1 MTFNSLQYAAFF
13 AVVLFVYWRLNR
25 RQQNVLLL
33 LGSYVF
39 YGAWDP
45 RFLPLMWL
53 STAVDY
59 YVGRRLEDEPD
70 PVRRKRIFALS
81 LVVNLGVLATFKY
94 FNFFLDSADGLFAL
108 LGADVDSPTLRI
120 LLPVGISFYT
130 FHGISYTFDVY
141 RREIA
146 AARRPLDFAV
156 FVAFFPQLVAGP
168 IGRAQL
174 QLPQFQNPR
183 RPPSGERV
191 ASALFLILLGLFK
204 KVVLADGV
212 ARFADAAFATGTRR
226 LRHPA
231 HRGLRLR
238 DPDLRRLLRLHRH
251 RPGVR
256 AAAGHRA
263 AAQLRAALP
272 VAQHHRVLATLA
284 HLAVELAARLPLHP
298 ARREPGRPAQD
309 LPQPH
314 AHDGHRRPLA
324 RGGVDLRH
332 LGRPARRLPLGA
344 QVVDRPRA
352 ARPDALP
359 AGGRPAGE
367 PLPSTGGVHAPG
379 DGGAVAVRTRVEPE
393 RTGPASVPTGL
404 GPILGVLVTFH
415 LVCLAWIFFRADSL
429 RLALRYCK
437 GLVTFRPGPVDST
450 RSPSSCR
457 RCVVMVA
464 IDVGAAAGRRRR
476 VRAADAAARAGS
488 ARRPSSRRRSS
499 CSAAARP
506 CPSSTSSSDAAP
518 HECPPQPGHGRH
530 DRGPGPA
537 GCRAHRALRPGAG
550 APDTRSSG
558 GATRTRSR
566 PTTWAT
572 SRRAGRCSSDLR

>member
-1 MTFNSLQYAAFF
+1 VTFNSLQYAAFF
-13 AVVLFVYWRLNR
+13 AVVLFLYWRLNR

-70 PVRRKRIFALS
+70 QSRRKRIFALS

-94 FNFFLDSADGLFAL
+94 FNFFLDSADGLFQL

-168 IGRAQL
+168 IGRAHL

-212 ARFADAAFATGTRR
+212 ARFADAAFATGGDGFGTLLIGVYAFAIQIYADFCGYTDIARGSARLMGIELPRNFEQPYLSRSITEFWRR
-226 LRHPA
+226 WHISLSSW
-231 HRGLRLR
+231 LR
-238 DPDLRRLLRLHRH
+238 DYLYIPLGGNRGGRRRTYRNLMLTMGIGGLWHGAAWTFVIWGVLHGTYLSVHKWWTDR
-251 RPGVR
+251 
-256 AAAGHRA
+256 
-263 AAQLRAALP
+263 
-272 VAQHHRVLATLA
+272 
-284 HLAVELAARLPLHP
+284 
-298 ARREPGRPAQD
+298 GRPA
-309 LPQPH
+309 
-314 AHDGHRRPLA
+314 
-324 RGGVDLRH
+324 
-332 LGRPARRLPLGA
+332 PAP
-344 QVVDRPRA
+344 
-352 ARPDALP
+352 
-359 AGGRPAGE
+359 RPAGE
-367 PLPSTGGVHAPG
+367 PLPSTGMVHAPG
-379 DGGAVAVRTRVEPE
+379 EGGAVAVKTRVEPE

-404 GPILGVLVTFH
+404 GPVLGVLVTFH

-437 GLVTFRPGPVDST
+437 GLATFRPGPVDLDAVAVVL
-450 RSPSSCR
+450 PAL
-457 RCVVMVA
+457 VVMVA
-464 IDVGAAAGRRRR
+464 LDVA
-476 VRAADAAARAGS
+476 
-488 ARRPSSRRRSS
+488 
-499 CSAAARP
+499 
-506 CPSSTSSSDAAP
+506 
-518 HECPPQPGHGRH
+518 Q
-530 DRGPGPA
+530 
-537 GCRAHRALRPGAG
+537 
-550 APDTRSSG
+550 
-558 GATRTRSR
+558 
-566 PTTWAT
+566 
-572 SRRAGRCSSDLR
+572 RRAGDDAFILRMRPLAQGVLVAVLATAILVFSGGTSVPFIYFQF